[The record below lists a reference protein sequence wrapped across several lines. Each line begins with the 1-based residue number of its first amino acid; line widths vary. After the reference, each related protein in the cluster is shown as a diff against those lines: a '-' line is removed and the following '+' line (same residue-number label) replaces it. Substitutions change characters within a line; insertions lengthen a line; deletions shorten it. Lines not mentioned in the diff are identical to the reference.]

1 MKLEIL
7 AECVT
12 RLAECDVDNPAD
24 QKTISVC
31 ENYIL
36 KSYDAYL
43 ENCEVNDIEPLT
55 KTEYMQN
62 LLLNEGFFK
71 KLMGGLAA
79 GAAVAGT
86 AVAAKKAYNAGNA
99 YATANGGQTGIKNMG
114 TNLKNMAQASGGTMG
129 AIKNVAGISLSQ
141 NKANN
146 QMANATK
153 TTTYADQNGVTNKTQ
168 SMQLGSKQAGE
179 NGPEGKEV
187 IKRVNA
193 KGKTYEVD
201 ANSDKGKRLA
211 TAAENRIARQN
222 NNETNAN
229 NQNQNQQQNAQTNNT
244 QQQNAQTN
252 NTQQQNAQTN
262 NTQQQNPPANDNNQN
277 QQQNQQKQGIFKRA
291 KNAISNVG
299 KKVKGFFMDKKN
311 KKQNNNQNPQQ
322 NVQEQQPVNESL
334 ENIMLL
340 DKNSILNL
348 FESYNIEGIEE
359 DIAFLRNDFITESM
373 FKDLLNEELGS
384 TFEASKLNEP
394 LTPSIRIGAN
404 FKW

>member
-114 TNLKNMAQASGGTMG
+114 TNLKNMAQASGGAMG
-129 AIKNVAGISLSQ
+129 AIKNVAGTSLSQ

-179 NGPEGKEV
+179 NGPEGKNV
-187 IKRVNA
+187 IKRVND
-193 KGKTYEVD
+193 KGRTYEVD

-222 NNETNAN
+222 NETNAN
-229 NQNQNQQQNAQTNNT
+229 NQNQQQNPPANDNN
-244 QQQNAQTN
+244 QN
-252 NTQQQNAQTN
+252 QQQNAQTN

-299 KKVKGFFMDKKN
+299 KKVKGFFMDRKN
-311 KKQNNNQNPQQ
+311 KKQNNNQNQQQ
-322 NVQEQQPVNESL
+322 NAQEQQPVNESL

-384 TFEASKLNEP
+384 TFAASKLNEP
-394 LTPSIRIGAN
+394 LTPSIRIGAK
-404 FKW
+404 FK

>member
-229 NQNQNQQQNAQTNNT
+229 NQNQNQQQN
-244 QQQNAQTN
+244 
-252 NTQQQNAQTN
+252 
-262 NTQQQNPPANDNNQN
+262 PPANDNNQN

-404 FKW
+404 FK